1 MEQNNRHRQPPASGT
16 GEEIRQFL
24 RQRKRVPVNTGLIIL
39 NLLVF
44 LGVEGTGS
52 ALDTNHMLRWGAM
65 YAPDIFQQGE
75 YYRLITSMFLHFGI
89 QHLGN
94 NMLVLLFLGD
104 CLERNVGKVR
114 YFLVYLLGGFG
125 ANCLSL
131 WLELQN
137 GEYFV
142 SAGASGAV
150 FAVIGALIYVVLIN
164 KGKIENFTTRQLL
177 LMAALLRCYQYR
189 SRQRCSFWRIFLWI
203 FPGAAALSETT
214 KTSLLRGV
222 RQPEEEFQTRFPC
235 EA

>member
-89 QHLGN
+89 EHLLN
-94 NMLVLLFLGD
+94 NMLVLFVLGSR
-104 CLERNVGKVR
+104 LE
-114 YFLVYLLGGFG
+114 
-125 ANCLSL
+125 
-131 WLELQN
+131 Q
-137 GEYFV
+137 
-142 SAGASGAV
+142 
-150 FAVIGALIYVVLIN
+150 VIGKN
-164 KGKIENFTTRQLL
+164 KNF
-177 LMAALLRCYQYR
+177 C
-189 SRQRCSFWRIFLWI
+189 
-203 FPGAAALSETT
+203 
-214 KTSLLRGV
+214 
-222 RQPEEEFQTRFPC
+222 
-235 EA
+235 